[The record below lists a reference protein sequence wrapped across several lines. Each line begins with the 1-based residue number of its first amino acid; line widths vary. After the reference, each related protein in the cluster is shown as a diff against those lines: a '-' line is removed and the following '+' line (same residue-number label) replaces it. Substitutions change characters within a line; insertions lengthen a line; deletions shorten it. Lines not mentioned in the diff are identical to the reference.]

1 MDGIKILLR
10 VEWGITTAN
19 LQCGTP
25 PSDKDRKWGLCM
37 YYYYATR
44 DIEAGEELLVNYSE
58 FEEKSQV
65 GWVEFGVGAIIQD

>member
-1 MDGIKILLR
+1 MLNGASNR
-10 VEWGITTAN
+10 E
-19 LQCGTP
+19 CGTP
-25 PSDKDRKWGLCM
+25 PYDEDKEWGPCM

-65 GWVEFGVGAIIQD
+65 G

>member
-1 MDGIKILLR
+1 
-10 VEWGITTAN
+10 
-19 LQCGTP
+19 
-25 PSDKDRKWGLCM
+25 M